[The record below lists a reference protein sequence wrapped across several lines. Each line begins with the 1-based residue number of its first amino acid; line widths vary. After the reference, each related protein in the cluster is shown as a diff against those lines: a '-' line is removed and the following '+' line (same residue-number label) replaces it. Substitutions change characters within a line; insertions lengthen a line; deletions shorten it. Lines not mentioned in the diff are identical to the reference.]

1 MKIAVIGA
9 TGNLGGAVAREAI
22 ARGHD
27 VTALSSREVD
37 VVDAASIKGAVAG
50 HDAVVAAVKGPDHLV
65 PRGAE
70 ALLEALPLAGVDRL
84 LFVGGGGSLRS
95 PDGKRL
101 VDSPRFPEQY
111 RETALDQ
118 AAALDLLLASGAP
131 VRWTY
136 ASPPPMYLV
145 PGEKTRAYRV
155 EARDTPLT
163 DAAGESRIT
172 VGDFASAIV
181 DALEGDSFVHQ
192 RFTAAY

>member
-50 HDAVVAAVKGPDHLV
+50 HDAVVAAVKGPDQLV

-84 LFVGGGGSLRS
+84 LFVGGGGSLKS

-118 AAALDLLLASGAP
+118 AAALDFLLASAAP

-181 DALEGDSFVHQ
+181 DALENDSFIHQ